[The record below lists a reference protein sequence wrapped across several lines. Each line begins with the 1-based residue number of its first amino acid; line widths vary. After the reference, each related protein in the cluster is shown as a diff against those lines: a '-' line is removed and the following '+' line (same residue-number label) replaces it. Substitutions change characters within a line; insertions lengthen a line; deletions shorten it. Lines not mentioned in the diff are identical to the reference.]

1 MDINDDN
8 DDDYIPIH
16 KEDVETGIFRRKV
29 CHLNNDDE
37 IIKKDLIKKSNN
49 YVIFLY
55 IFIVTILFILLI
67 KTILYEDSY
76 DNLQRPN
83 NLKYKLRYNISNDL
97 GLHLRQ
103 NNNKNY
109 GNSNLNENFYYL
121 NTI

>member
-55 IFIVTILFILLI
+55 IFILTILFILLI
-67 KTILYEDSY
+67 RTIIYEDSY
-76 DNLQRPN
+76 DNFQRP
-83 NLKYKLRYNISNDL
+83 
-97 GLHLRQ
+97 
-103 NNNKNY
+103 
-109 GNSNLNENFYYL
+109 
-121 NTI
+121 

>member
-1 MDINDDN
+1 MDNNDDYVPSN
-8 DDDYIPIH
+8 

-29 CHLNNDDE
+29 GHLNNDDE
-37 IIKKDLIKKSNN
+37 RIKKDLIKESNN
-49 YVIFLY
+49 YLIFLY
-55 IFIVTILFILLI
+55 IFIVVILFTLFI

-83 NLKYKLRYNISNDL
+83 YLQYKLLNNISNDV

-109 GNSNLNENFYYL
+109 ENFYYL
-121 NTI
+121 NKI

>member
-1 MDINDDN
+1 MDINDN
-8 DDDYIPIH
+8 NDYIHSH

-37 IIKKDLIKKSNN
+37 IIKKDLIKESNN

-83 NLKYKLRYNISNDL
+83 NLKYKLRYNI
-97 GLHLRQ
+97 
-103 NNNKNY
+103 
-109 GNSNLNENFYYL
+109 
-121 NTI
+121 